1 MKENARFN
9 RIKFTHAGTVFIYD
23 PLRNKEVTSYPAPAG
38 KYTGSAFEKPIHVP
52 PYPLPGHA
60 YHQSTNR
67 KAYLHENPRA
77 VTSHSIFLVDMS
89 GSMRFDDINGAR
101 CRADAV
107 WTTIASNYVLDPL
120 KEGALSSSDVVS
132 VVAFRD
138 TAEVLVA
145 QAPVDYVLFNR
156 ILTFREYET
165 VRPEGPGNYLPA
177 LDVAESLLKW
187 NKLGSC
193 ALSLLFFSD
202 GKPSD
207 RGNFVARTGQIA
219 AKYGHRLTMSC
230 IGMAEPSED
239 FAILQAMV
247 EEARDFGVQ
256 AVFQRPTLHLSELS
270 VAISSLASS
279 LCTTKTSMIDR
290 RTGQR
295 QMVRTDIVHERK
307 SSVKQDWIRPNHEWK
322 VFSNRDVM
330 NYVLRFSIWDTQK
343 DEFVCKCTVVK
354 AGIHAEFCSLIF
366 LPLTTI
372 GLMDSRCVF
381 CYQTMSAGYDEA
393 IQTIGKC
400 MVPGDLCHNCRACYI
415 CSRCCRPHD
424 PVDCATYLQH
434 KKNRKMVVRKVPSF
448 SVAMKNAVFGQGE
461 ERIVHQ
467 FRFLD
472 DNGNFAGPK
481 WVAKES
487 RFVLEGDDPSQQ
499 QSRLTYHKD
508 FMRTQVL
515 AQRFAT
521 DFNQVLDSFHSESR
535 NWPRF
540 RFLEPL
546 VVELVEDGRHLAH
559 KQREIMIE
567 EMLDGQYL
575 KFNNNDGF
583 VMSKGKMT
591 QVPMDPIRE
600 VSDNTEDDDDDEIVE
615 VTRDGKPVEA
625 SNQPPMCEEI
635 TINEPSRTTANSEMC
650 VEISKT
656 PVVPSRDSSMEMWIE
671 DFPQAFSHFSYE
683 KSGKQYMV
691 VDLQGVFKQHPEGTC
706 EFILTDP
713 AIHRRDKHLESMGR
727 TDRGPKGMRSFL
739 QSHRC
744 NRVCRLL
751 GLVMKEE

>member
-1 MKENARFN
+1 MESIKQSPHRGPASLYKALSTPRSLLSHPTAASSLLSGSHGRHRRQQRNIKKLDLQRARRYGMKENARFN

-23 PLRNKEVTSYPAPAG
+23 PLKNKEITSYPAAAG
-38 KYTGSAFEKPIHVP
+38 KYTGSAFEKPIHLP
-52 PYPLPGHA
+52 PYPLPAHA

-67 KAYLHENPRA
+67 KAFLHENPRA
-77 VTSHSIFLVDMS
+77 VTSHSVFLVDMS
-89 GSMRFDDINGAR
+89 GSMRCDDVNGAR

-107 WTTIASNYVLDPL
+107 WTTIARNYVLDPL
-120 KEGALSSSDVVS
+120 KEGTLSSSDVVS
-132 VVAFRD
+132 IVVFRD

-165 VRPEGPGNYLPA
+165 VRPEGPGKYLPA
-177 LDVAESLLKW
+177 LDMAESLLEW

-239 FAILQAMV
+239 FDTLQAMV

-256 AVFQRPTLHLSELS
+256 AVFQRPTMHLSELS

-290 RTGQR
+290 RTGRR

-330 NYVLRFSIWDTQK
+330 NYVLRFSTWDTQR
-343 DEFVCKCTVVK
+343 DEFVW
-354 AGIHAEFCSLIF
+354 
-366 LPLTTI
+366 
-372 GLMDSRCVF
+372 LMDSRCVF
-381 CYQTMSAGYDEA
+381 CYQTVSAGYEGT
-393 IQTIGKC
+393 IETIGKST
-400 MVPGDLCHNCRACYI
+400 VPGDLCHNCQACYI
-415 CSRCCRPHD
+415 CSRCRRPHD
-424 PVDCATYLQH
+424 PADCATYLQH
-434 KKNRKMVVRKVPSF
+434 KTNRKMVVRKVPSF
-448 SVAMKNAVFGQGE
+448 SVAMKHAVFGQGE

-472 DNGNFAGPK
+472 DDGNFAGPK

-487 RFVLEGDDPSQQ
+487 RFALEGDDLSQQ
-499 QSRLTYHKD
+499 LLRLTYHRD

-521 DFNQVLDSFHSESR
+521 EFNHALDSFQSESR

-567 EMLDGQYL
+567 EMLDGEYL
-575 KFNNNDGF
+575 KFNNNNGF

-600 VSDNTEDDDDDEIVE
+600 VSEDLEDDGDEIVE
-615 VTRDGKPVEA
+615 VTRDGKPVD
-625 SNQPPMCEEI
+625 SIVPSPMCEEI
-635 TINEPSRTTANSEMC
+635 INCEPSTTTTSSEMC
-650 VEISKT
+650 IEISKT
-656 PVVPSRDSSMEMWIE
+656 PVVPYRDSSMEMWIE
-671 DFPQAFSHFSYE
+671 DFPQAFSHFS
-683 KSGKQYMV
+683 
-691 VDLQGVFKQHPEGTC
+691 
-706 EFILTDP
+706 
-713 AIHRRDKHLESMGR
+713 HL
-727 TDRGPKGMRSFL
+727 
-739 QSHRC
+739 
-744 NRVCRLL
+744 
-751 GLVMKEE
+751 